1 MLDFDLLCV
10 LKGHEGQKGQIS
22 ENVGNGLKHVENF
35 FYEKNSPLNLIFEAN
50 SALFLS

>member
-35 FYEKNSPLNLIFEAN
+35 FLRKKITSKLDF
-50 SALFLS
+50 